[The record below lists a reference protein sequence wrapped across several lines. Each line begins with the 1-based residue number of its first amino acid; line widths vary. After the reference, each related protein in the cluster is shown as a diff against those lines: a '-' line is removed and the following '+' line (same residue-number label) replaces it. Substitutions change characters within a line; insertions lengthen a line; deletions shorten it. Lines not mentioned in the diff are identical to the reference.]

1 MLENKLGDFIDTNKI
16 VNLDFINLYPNIIKK
31 FNIIAITREIKISK
45 IIKRLNEKNQIQN
58 NQNS

>member
-45 IIKRLNEKNQIQN
+45 IIKRLNEKNQI
-58 NQNS
+58 